1 MVSAELNAARST
13 DSNILLVKFQ
23 RESRMPLG
31 NGPKTFPLIPC
42 QLTNLRLFV
51 HVIRHR
57 GALNLKI
64 IDSFV
69 SQRQFPDNKA
79 CGPRRGYHW
88 MLLVKFKEGIWIKV
102 KKAARLRNSAARLEK
117 EAWAQVSKTSRSKKE
132 LNSLHTRR
140 GGTL

>member
-1 MVSAELNAARST
+1 MVGAELSAARST
-13 DSNILLVKFQ
+13 HSNILLVKFQ
-23 RESRMPLG
+23 MESRMPLG
-31 NGPKTFPLIPC
+31 NGPKNFPLIPC

-57 GALNLKI
+57 AALNLKI

-79 CGPRRGYHW
+79 CSPRRGYHW

-102 KKAARLRNSAARLEK
+102 KKAARLRNSAAWQEK
-117 EAWAQVSKTSRSKKE
+117 EARTQLGK
-132 LNSLHTRR
+132 
-140 GGTL
+140 